1 MSNEIIIFEEEDI
14 KLEVSIHAETV
25 WISQSQMAQLFEKS
39 KKTISEHI
47 RNIFK
52 SGELEEELIV
62 RKFRT
67 TASDGKKYITKFYNL
82 DMIISVGYRVNS
94 RRGILFRRWASTV
107 LKEYLLNGYVVNQP
121 RLDYLE
127 KTVKVKYKFK

>member
-1 MSNEIIIFEEEDI
+1 MKNEIIIFEEENI
-14 KLEVSIHAETV
+14 KLEVSLQDETV
-25 WISQSQMAQLFEKS
+25 WITQAQMAQLFQKS
-39 KKTISEHI
+39 KETISEHI

-52 SGELEEELIV
+52 SEELEEELVV

-67 TASDGKKYITKFYNL
+67 TANDGKVYVTTFYNL

-94 RRGILFRRWASTV
+94 RRGIAFRRWTSSV
-107 LKEYLLNGYVVNQP
+107 LKEYFLKGFVVNQP

-127 KTVKVKYKFK
+127 KNR